1 MKAKVTY
8 PTNSMEIEEGRFKS
22 VESDMME
29 LEMSETS
36 LCHYKMKFKK
46 TGNGMNVCIEEDS
59 KNGGVVSRSKNFD
72 CLVRK
77 LILAK
82 KIISAVK
89 SNALINCALFDD
101 KQTEDDK
108 NVANA
113 LECALATVNNFI
125 DGTSMDLSSEDLELI
140 CKAAA
145 YKKPKQES
153 E

>member
-8 PTNSMEIEEGRFKS
+8 PTNSIEREDGCFKS

-36 LCHYKMKFKK
+36 LCHYKMMFKQV
-46 TGNGMNVCIEEDS
+46 GNGMNVWIKEDS
-59 KNGGVVSRSKNFD
+59 KNGDVVSHSKNFE

>member
-1 MKAKVTY
+1 MKVKVTY
-8 PTNSMEIEEGRFKS
+8 PTNSIEREDGRFKS
-22 VESDMME
+22 VESDMMK

-36 LCHYKMKFKK
+36 LCHYKMMFKQV
-46 TGNGMNVCIEEDS
+46 GNGMNVWIEEDF
-59 KNGGVVSRSKNFD
+59 KNGEVVSHSKNFE

-108 NVANA
+108 NVANT
-113 LECALATVNNFI
+113 LECALATMNNFI
-125 DGTSMDLSSEDLELI
+125 DGTSMNLSSEELELI

>member
-8 PTNSMEIEEGRFKS
+8 PTDAREREDGLFKS

-36 LCHYKMKFKK
+36 FGQYRMKFKK
-46 TGNGMNVCIEEDS
+46 AGNGMNVWIEDICNNDE
-59 KNGGVVSRSKNFD
+59 VVSRSKNFD

-113 LECALATVNNFI
+113 LECALTTVNYFI
-125 DGTSMDLSSEDLELI
+125 DGTSMDLSSEELELI

-145 YKKPKQES
+145 YKKSKQES
-153 E
+153 

>member
-8 PTNSMEIEEGRFKS
+8 PINSIEREDGRFKS

-46 TGNGMNVCIEEDS
+46 AGNGMNVWIEEDS
-59 KNGGVVSRSKNFD
+59 KNGDVVSRSKNFD

-89 SNALINCALFDD
+89 SNAF
-101 KQTEDDK
+101 
-108 NVANA
+108 
-113 LECALATVNNFI
+113 
-125 DGTSMDLSSEDLELI
+125 
-140 CKAAA
+140 
-145 YKKPKQES
+145 
-153 E
+153 

>member
-8 PTNSMEIEEGRFKS
+8 PTDAREREDGLFKS

-36 LCHYKMKFKK
+36 FGQYRMKFKK
-46 TGNGMNVCIEEDS
+46 AGNGMNVWIEDIFNKDE
-59 KNGGVVSRSKNFD
+59 VVSRSKNFD

-113 LECALATVNNFI
+113 LECALTTVNYFI

-145 YKKPKQES
+145 YKKSKQES
-153 E
+153 

>member
-1 MKAKVTY
+1 MKVKVTY
-8 PTNSMEIEEGRFKS
+8 PTNSIEREDGLFKS
-22 VESDMME
+22 VDSDIME

-46 TGNGMNVCIEEDS
+46 AGNGMNVCIEEDS
-59 KNGGVVSRSKNFD
+59 KNGDVVSHSKNFE

-82 KIISAVK
+82 KIIGAVK
-89 SNALINCALFDD
+89 SNTWNNCALFDD

-113 LECALATVNNFI
+113 LECALTTVNNFI
-125 DGTSMDLSSEDLELI
+125 DGTSIDLSSEDLELI
-140 CKAAA
+140 CKAAT
-145 YKKPKQES
+145 YKKPKRKS
-153 E
+153 

>member
-8 PTNSMEIEEGRFKS
+8 PTNSIEREYGHFKS
-22 VESDMME
+22 VESDIME

-36 LCHYKMKFKK
+36 LCHYKMMFKQV
-46 TGNGMNVCIEEDS
+46 GNGMNVWIGEDS
-59 KNGGVVSRSKNFD
+59 KNGDVVSHSKNFE

-77 LILAK
+77 LILAE
-82 KIISAVK
+82 KIISGVK
-89 SNALINCALFDD
+89 YNALSNCSFFNNE
-101 KQTEDDK
+101 QTEEDK
-108 NVANA
+108 NVAKA
-113 LECALATVNNFI
+113 LECALDTVNNFI
-125 DGTSMDLSSEDLELI
+125 DGTSMNLSSEDLKLI

>member
-1 MKAKVTY
+1 MKVKVTY
-8 PTNSMEIEEGRFKS
+8 PTNSIEREDGRFKS

-36 LCHYKMKFKK
+36 LCHYKMMFKQV
-46 TGNGMNVCIEEDS
+46 GNGMNVWIEEDF
-59 KNGGVVSRSKNFD
+59 KNGEVVSHSKNFE

-108 NVANA
+108 NVANT
-113 LECALATVNNFI
+113 LECALATMNNFI

-145 YKKPKQES
+145 YKKTKQES
-153 E
+153 

>member
-1 MKAKVTY
+1 M
-8 PTNSMEIEEGRFKS
+8 FKQ
-22 VESDMME
+22 VN
-29 LEMSETS
+29 
-36 LCHYKMKFKK
+36 
-46 TGNGMNVCIEEDS
+46 NGMSVWIEEDS
-59 KNGGVVSRSKNFD
+59 KNGVVVSRSKNFD

-125 DGTSMDLSSEDLELI
+125 DGTSIDLSSEDLELI
-140 CKAAA
+140 CKAAT

>member
-22 VESDMME
+22 VESDIME

-46 TGNGMNVCIEEDS
+46 AGNGMNVWIEEDS
-59 KNGGVVSRSKNFD
+59 KNGDVVSHSKNFE

-101 KQTEDDK
+101 KQTEDNK

-113 LECALATVNNFI
+113 LECALATVNTFI
-125 DGTSMDLSSEDLELI
+125 DGTSMNLSSEELELI

-153 E
+153 

>member
-8 PTNSMEIEEGRFKS
+8 PTDVREREDGLFKS

-36 LCHYKMKFKK
+36 FDQYRMKFKK
-46 TGNGMNVCIEEDS
+46 VGNGMNVWIEDNYNNDE
-59 KNGGVVSRSKNFD
+59 VVSRSKNFD

-82 KIISAVK
+82 KIINAVK

-108 NVANA
+108 KVANA

-145 YKKPKQES
+145 YKKSKQES
-153 E
+153 

>member
-1 MKAKVTY
+1 MKVKVTY
-8 PTNSMEIEEGRFKS
+8 PTNSIEREDGRFKS

-29 LEMSETS
+29 LEMSEAS

-46 TGNGMNVCIEEDS
+46 AVHGMNVWIEEDS
-59 KNGGVVSRSKNFD
+59 KNGVVVSRSKNFD

-113 LECALATVNNFI
+113 LECALTTVNNFI

-140 CKAAA
+140 CKAAT
-145 YKKPKQES
+145 YKKPKRKS
-153 E
+153 

>member
-8 PTNSMEIEEGRFKS
+8 PINSMEIEEGRFKS
-22 VESDMME
+22 VESDIME

-46 TGNGMNVCIEEDS
+46 AGNGMNVWIEEDF
-59 KNGGVVSRSKNFD
+59 KNGEVVSHSKNFE

>member
-1 MKAKVTY
+1 MIISL
-8 PTNSMEIEEGRFKS
+8 TNKIEFIRNE
-22 VESDMME
+22 
-29 LEMSETS
+29 
-36 LCHYKMKFKK
+36 H
-46 TGNGMNVCIEEDS
+46 IEEDS
-59 KNGGVVSRSKNFD
+59 KNGDVVSRSKNFD

-101 KQTEDDK
+101 KQTEDNK

-125 DGTSMDLSSEDLELI
+125 DGTSIDLSSEDLELI
-140 CKAAA
+140 CKAATYKKPKQKS

>member
-8 PTNSMEIEEGRFKS
+8 PTDVREREYGLFKS

-36 LCHYKMKFKK
+36 FGQYRMKFKK
-46 TGNGMNVCIEEDS
+46 AGNGMNVWIEDIFNKDE
-59 KNGGVVSRSKNFD
+59 VVSRSKNFD

-108 NVANA
+108 KVANA
-113 LECALATVNNFI
+113 LEYALATVNNFI

-145 YKKPKQES
+145 YKKSKQES
-153 E
+153 

>member
-8 PTNSMEIEEGRFKS
+8 PTNSIEREDGLFKS

-36 LCHYKMKFKK
+36 LCHYKMMFKQV
-46 TGNGMNVCIEEDS
+46 GNGMNVWIEEDF
-59 KNGGVVSRSKNFD
+59 KNGEVVSHSKNFE

-140 CKAAA
+140 CKAAV

>member
-8 PTNSMEIEEGRFKS
+8 PTNSIEREDGRFKS

-36 LCHYKMKFKK
+36 LCHYKMMFKQV
-46 TGNGMNVCIEEDS
+46 GNGMNVWIEEDF
-59 KNGGVVSRSKNFD
+59 KNGDVVSHSKNFE

-125 DGTSMDLSSEDLELI
+125 DGTFIDLSSEDLELI

-153 E
+153 